1 MLTQNGHTGLAVVYP
16 RPDAGFAIEMTTLTW
31 PGAPTASL
39 AADLAAARPV
49 AGSIIFPEVK

>member
-39 AADLAAARPV
+39 AAARPV